1 MKNLITLV
9 FFLFI
14 AAMLHAQY
22 QTVKKTSADGKYSY
36 KVVTGDPTQTRFYTL
51 KNGLQVI
58 LHENRNEPKIMTL
71 ITTRAGGKNDPST
84 NTGLAHYLEHL
95 MFKGTGNLGTMDYAK
110 EKIYLNQIDD
120 LYEVYRQTTDQD
132 KRKSIYKQIDSI
144 STLASKIAIPNE
156 YDKAM
161 SAVGS
166 NMTNAFTSFEMTAYM
181 ENIPSNNLEKF
192 LNIQD
197 ERFTNPVFRLF
208 HTELETVY
216 EEKNISLDNGQSKV
230 FEGMFSG
237 LFSKHPYGTQT
248 ILGAVDHL
256 KNPSIKTIR
265 NFYNTYYVPN
275 NMVVI
280 LAGDINA
287 DETIGLVD
295 KYFGDWKTGNV
306 PKFTFESETPA
317 TEPKEMYVQTPDE
330 ESVAIG
336 FRMPNKNDKEA
347 ILADLT
353 SAILY
358 NGKSGLI
365 DKNLVNAQKVLEGYG
380 FNYLLTDYGL
390 IYFGGKA
397 LQGQTLKEVRQL
409 VLDQIEALKKGNF
422 DESLIQATVNNQKV
436 NKVREQENPM
446 WMAFTLN
453 DLFSTGT
460 PWENYLRDVDN
471 MGKVTKQ
478 DIVNFANKWFGNN
491 PYWS

>member
-1 MKNLITLV
+1 
-9 FFLFI
+9 
-14 AAMLHAQY
+14 
-22 QTVKKTSADGKYSY
+22 
-36 KVVTGDPTQTRFYTL
+36 
-51 KNGLQVI
+51 
-58 LHENRNEPKIMTL
+58 
-71 ITTRAGGKNDPST
+71 
-84 NTGLAHYLEHL
+84 
-95 MFKGTGNLGTMDYAK
+95 
-110 EKIYLNQIDD
+110 
-120 LYEVYRQTTDQD
+120 
-132 KRKSIYKQIDSI
+132 
-144 STLASKIAIPNE
+144 LASKIAIPNE

-295 KYFGDWKTGNV
+295 KYFGDWKT
-306 PKFTFESETPA
+306 
-317 TEPKEMYVQTPDE
+317 
-330 ESVAIG
+330 
-336 FRMPNKNDKEA
+336 R
-347 ILADLT
+347 
-353 SAILY
+353 
-358 NGKSGLI
+358 
-365 DKNLVNAQKVLEGYG
+365 
-380 FNYLLTDYGL
+380 
-390 IYFGGKA
+390 
-397 LQGQTLKEVRQL
+397 
-409 VLDQIEALKKGNF
+409 
-422 DESLIQATVNNQKV
+422 
-436 NKVREQENPM
+436 
-446 WMAFTLN
+446 
-453 DLFSTGT
+453 
-460 PWENYLRDVDN
+460 
-471 MGKVTKQ
+471 
-478 DIVNFANKWFGNN
+478 
-491 PYWS
+491 